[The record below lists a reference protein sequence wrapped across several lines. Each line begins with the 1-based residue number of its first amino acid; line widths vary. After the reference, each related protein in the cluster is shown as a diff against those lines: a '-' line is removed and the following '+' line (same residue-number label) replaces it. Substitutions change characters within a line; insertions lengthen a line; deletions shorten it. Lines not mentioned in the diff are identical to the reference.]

1 MVGAIDNEYEQAL
14 GQVLAKYFDH
24 PDHIF
29 IISSDF
35 CHWGYNFDY
44 FYYQKQYGPIY
55 NSIQKLD
62 EEAIMCIQQ
71 QDVQAF
77 QHYLKQTE
85 NTICGRHP
93 IAVLL
98 NVFIFFIIF
107 ILQIINNSKDKETLK
122 TKFIYYA

>member
-44 FYYQKQYGPIY
+44 FYY
-55 NSIQKLD
+55 
-62 EEAIMCIQQ
+62 
-71 QDVQAF
+71 
-77 QHYLKQTE
+77 
-85 NTICGRHP
+85 
-93 IAVLL
+93 
-98 NVFIFFIIF
+98 
-107 ILQIINNSKDKETLK
+107 
-122 TKFIYYA
+122 